1 MEMKW
6 ISVED
11 SLPVIPEGDYAVSVL
26 VVSYDPIYNE
36 LTNKGYMVQS
46 VLYGKWDKSVLFKKA
61 EKDGFMTLYF
71 GEDVCWGPVSDL
83 VTHWMYLPEPPE
95 I

>member
-36 LTNKGYMVQS
+36 
-46 VLYGKWDKSVLFKKA
+46 
-61 EKDGFMTLYF
+61 
-71 GEDVCWGPVSDL
+71 
-83 VTHWMYLPEPPE
+83 
-95 I
+95 